1 MIHAVKVEPL
11 FCTWIKRNVPD
22 WSSCIVV
29 APDEGGA
36 KRSAMIANYL
46 GNKKILGE
54 ANIYRLIKESR
65 GYIHIC
71 SMPGSMSVRYSG
83 YAGKVLPKSPL

>member
-46 GNKKILGE
+46 GKRKIFGE
-54 ANIYRLIKESR
+54 ANKKKLVD
-65 GYIHIC
+65 
-71 SMPGSMSVRYSG
+71 MFTFV
-83 YAGKVLPKSPL
+83 PL